1 MIRRAQP
8 SGYGIESKYF
18 DSIPYPDGWAR
29 RIMAHTSPVYVG
41 VGGEWRM
48 FDPGVANYLVT
59 LLNGGIDY
67 IHQRSLQHP
76 VGSVTHHHGRDDH
89 LAHLAEPF
97 HEAISAIHAK
107 MHEFGIPH

>member
-1 MIRRAQP
+1 
-8 SGYGIESKYF
+8 
-18 DSIPYPDGWAR
+18 
-29 RIMAHTSPVYVG
+29 MAHTSPVYIG

-48 FDPGVANYLVT
+48 FDPGVASYLVT

-67 IHQRSLQHP
+67 INQRSLQHP